1 MACGCRGKSKSPV
14 RTVVPNNANR
24 NTARLRQA
32 EASIRQAASN
42 TVSAQSNK
50 TTDSISEERKR
61 RIQELIKKRNQ

>member
-32 EASIRQAASN
+32 EASIRQAAAN
-42 TVSAQSNK
+42 TVNIQSNSK
-50 TTDSISEERKR
+50 STNAINEERKK
-61 RIQELIKKRNQ
+61 RIQELIKKRN